1 MGVDITGLVTT
12 KEIELKDLVGKKIAI
27 DAFNTLYQFL
37 AIIRQPD
44 GTPLMNSKGQV
55 TSHLSGLFYRTAKL
69 MELGIQ
75 PCFVFD
81 GKPPELKA
89 DTIIAR
95 GRIKK
100 TARKKWQEAVEK
112 KDLKAAKKYAQATS
126 KLNEQMVND
135 SKTLL
140 DALGIPWVQAP
151 SEGEAQASLICKQK
165 DVYAVGS
172 QDFDSLLFGAPKL
185 VRNITITGKRK
196 VPGKNYHYELKPH
209 LIELPKVLEELDV
222 TQEQLIE
229 IGIMVGTDFN
239 PGIKGIGPKKALKAV
254 KEGTWKEHEYAVDPE
269 LVKKIFTKPEV
280 SKKYELKW
288 EQTDLDKLLEIMHEK
303 NDFSKER
310 IEHTYE
316 KLEKAG
322 RAKNQSSLEQWG

>member
-1 MGVDITGLVTT
+1 MGVDITDLVTS
-12 KEIELKDLVGKKIAI
+12 KELELKDLAGRKIAI

-112 KDLKAAKKYAQATS
+112 KDFVAAKKYAQATS

-185 VRNITITGKRK
+185 IRNITITGKRK

-209 LIELPKVLEELDV
+209 LIELPKVLKELEV

-288 EQTDLDKLLEIMHEK
+288 GQADLDKLLEIMHEK

>member
-196 VPGKNYHYELKPH
+196 VPGKSYHYELKPH
-209 LIELPKVLEELDV
+209 LIELDKVLKELDV
-222 TQEQLIE
+222 TQEQLIK

-254 KEGTWKEHEYAVDPE
+254 KEGSWKEHEYAVDPD
-269 LVKKIFTKPEV
+269 LVKKIFTKPEA
-280 SKKYELKW
+280 SKEYELNW
-288 EQTDLDKLLEIMHEK
+288 GQADLDKLLDIMHEK
-303 NDFSKER
+303 NEFSKER

-316 KLEKAG
+316 KLENAG

>member
-1 MGVDITGLVTT
+1 MGVDISDLV
-12 KEIELKDLVGKKIAI
+12 EIQEIDLKDLAGRRIAI

-55 TSHLSGLFYRTAKL
+55 TSHLSGLFYRTSKL
-69 MELGIQ
+69 MELGIM

-81 GKPPELKA
+81 GEPPELKA

-100 TARKKWQEAVEK
+100 AARKKWQEAMEK
-112 KDLKAAKKYAQATS
+112 KDLVAAKKYAQATS
-126 KLNEQMVND
+126 KLNTQMIED

-140 DALGIPWVQAP
+140 DALGVPWVQAP
-151 SEGEAQASLICKQK
+151 SEGEAQASLICKEK

-196 VPGKNYHYELKPH
+196 VPGKSYYYELKPH
-209 LIELPKVLEELDV
+209 IIELDKVLKELDV

-229 IGIMVGTDFN
+229 IGVMVGTDFN

-254 KEGTWKEHEYAVDPE
+254 KEGTWKEHDFGIDPE
-269 LVKKIFTKPEV
+269 IVKKIFEKPEV
-280 SKKYELKW
+280 TKEYTLKW
-288 EQTDLDKLLEIMHEK
+288 GSPDLDKLQEFLHEK
-303 NDFSKER
+303 HDFSKER

-316 KLEKAG
+316 KLEAAG
-322 RAKNQSSLEQWG
+322 RAKNQSSLEDWG

>member
-1 MGVDITGLVTT
+1 MGVDIS
-12 KEIELKDLVGKKIAI
+12 DLVEHQELDLKNLAGRKIAI

-44 GTPLMNSKGQV
+44 GTPLMNSKGQT

-69 MELGIQ
+69 IEFGIQ

-81 GKPPELKA
+81 GKPPDLKA

-100 TARKKWQEAVEK
+100 AARKKWQEAVEQ
-112 KDLKAAKKYAQATS
+112 KDLVAAKKYAQATS

-140 DALGIPWVQAP
+140 DALGVPWVQAP
-151 SEGEAQASLICKQK
+151 SEGEAQASLICQQN

-209 LIELPKVLEELDV
+209 LIELDKVLKELKV

-254 KEGTWKEHEYAVDPE
+254 LEGNWKEQEYAVDPE
-269 LVKKIFTKPEV
+269 VVKKIFTKPEV
-280 SKKYELKW
+280 SKEYELKW
-288 EQTDLDKLLEIMHEK
+288 GDADLDKLLEILHEK
-303 NDFSKER
+303 NEFSKER
-310 IEHTYE
+310 VEHTYE

>member
-1 MGVDITGLVTT
+1 MGVDISDLVE
-12 KEIELKDLVGKKIAI
+12 KQEIELKDLAGRRIAI

-44 GTPLMNSKGQV
+44 GTPLMDNQGRV
-55 TSHLSGLFYRTAKL
+55 TSHLSGLFYRTSKL
-69 MELGIQ
+69 MELGIL

-81 GKPPELKA
+81 GAPPKLKA

-95 GRIKK
+95 GRVKK
-100 TARKKWQEAVEK
+100 AARKKWQEAVEK
-112 KDLKAAKKYAQATS
+112 KDLVAAKKYAQATS
-126 KLNEQMVND
+126 KLDSQMIQD

-140 DALGIPWVQAP
+140 EALGIPWVQAP

-172 QDFDSLLFGAPKL
+172 QDFDSLLFGAPRL

-209 LIELPKVLEELDV
+209 IIELDKVLKQLEIN
-222 TQEQLIE
+222 QEQLIQ
-229 IGIMVGTDFN
+229 IGILVGTDFN

-254 KEGTWKEHEYAVDPE
+254 KEDNWKDHDFGIDPE
-269 LVKKIFTKPEV
+269 LVKQIFEKPEV
-280 SKKYELKW
+280 TKEYELKW
-288 EQTDLDKLLEIMHEK
+288 GSPDLDKLQEFLHEQH
-303 NDFSKER
+303 DFSKDR
-310 IEHTYE
+310 IDHTYE
-316 KLEKAG
+316 KLEAAG